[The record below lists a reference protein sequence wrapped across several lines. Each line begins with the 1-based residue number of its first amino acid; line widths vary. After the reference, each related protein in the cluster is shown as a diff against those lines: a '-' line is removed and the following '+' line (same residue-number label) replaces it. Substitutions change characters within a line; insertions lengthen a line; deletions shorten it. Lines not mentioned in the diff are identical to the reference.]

1 MLRCL
6 WNGIIV
12 DDDHLALD
20 LTRSIGPKG
29 NYLAEPHSAKH
40 CRDNYWKSRYFGANF
55 PLGSGILPDKDLF
68 QRIDDDLREIL
79 VSHHPEPMP
88 EAIRRQL
95 GTILDKFETE

>member
-1 MLRCL
+1 M
-6 WNGIIV
+6 
-12 DDDHLALD
+12 
-20 LTRSIGPKG
+20 GPKG

-79 VSHHPEPMP
+79 ANHQPEPMS
-88 EAIRRQL
+88 EAMRKQL
-95 GTILDKFETE
+95 GAILDKFEAA